1 MPSHATTRPAHS
13 VSDSGGMRL
22 PACKTEILFRVWT
35 CGAESK
41 KLPTDEAA
49 ARRQGAI
56 AFIED
61 IIASRKGVLV
71 ATDDNFFVSIL
82 ESPSEALVVSRQV
95 QLGMRGFQD
104 KSGNR
109 PVAISISIDA
119 DTQNTKAVEASE
131 NPPAKKMEA
140 SHDLLTLIRMS
151 KPDQVLLTH
160 DLFQH
165 VTPFKGLPLKPFQ
178 GRFGVFEYLWTS
190 EEKLVALQSQHGHF
204 VDSIEERSQQSETSE
219 LTGFETHIPSEENA
233 ETQLSPAA
241 FSART
246 SDWKR
251 SLRSPWSIA
260 TIVTLLLVIIVAAVI
275 TLRTK
280 KPAAQPPVTT
290 TNQVPRPAP
299 PTSPPLAPVTQ
310 SPGAKANPQLSGA
323 DQKTQPAA
331 PARPRDKSDSAH
343 VKKAVADN
351 VPPKAE
357 CKLPSSLKSYLSL
370 AEGYREQG
378 KYTDAE
384 RVFRQIL
391 DCDPNNP
398 EAIQGLGRTRAAE
411 Q

>member
-1 MPSHATTRPAHS
+1 
-13 VSDSGGMRL
+13 MRL

-82 ESPSEALVVSRQV
+82 DSPSEALVVSRQV

-104 KSGNR
+104 KSVNQ

-190 EEKLVALQSQHGHF
+190 EEKLVALQSRHGHF
-204 VDSIEERSQQSETSE
+204 VDSIEERSQQSETPE
-219 LTGFETHIPSEENA
+219 LAGFETHIPSEENA
-233 ETQLSPAA
+233 GTQLSPAA
-241 FSART
+241 FSAKT
-246 SDWKR
+246 SDGKR
-251 SLRSPWSIA
+251 LLRSPWSIA
-260 TIVTLLLVIIVAAVI
+260 TIVTLLLVIIVVAGI

-299 PTSPPLAPVTQ
+299 PTSPLAPVTQ
-310 SPGAKANPQLSGA
+310 PPAAKANTQLSGV
-323 DQKTQPAA
+323 DQKTPAA
-331 PARPRDKSDSAH
+331 PTRPRDKSDSAH
-343 VKKAVADN
+343 VKNKAVADTA
-351 VPPKAE
+351 PPKAE

-384 RVFRQIL
+384 RVFRLIL

-398 EAIQGLGRTRAAE
+398 EAIQGLSRTRAAE